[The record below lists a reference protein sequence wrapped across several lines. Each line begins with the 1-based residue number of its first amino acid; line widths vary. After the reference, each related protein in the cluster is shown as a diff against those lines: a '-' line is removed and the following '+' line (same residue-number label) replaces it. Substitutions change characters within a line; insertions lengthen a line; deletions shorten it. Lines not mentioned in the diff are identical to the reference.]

1 MAVSFPEMSAVSPEM
16 FAVFRI
22 AADGGIFLDR
32 QTSVN

>member
-16 FAVFRI
+16 FAVFRTVT
-22 AADGGIFLDR
+22 DGGIFVGR